1 MNLLVIDGNS
11 IINRAFYGIK
21 ALNARDGHFTNA
33 IHGFLSTFFNLID
46 SVKPEAVAVAF
57 DVRQPTFRHEMY
69 SAYKA
74 GRKPMP
80 PELFE
85 QMEPLK
91 DILKA
96 YGCHIIECPGYE
108 ADDILGTLSGACNA
122 PDHCYIATGDR
133 DSLQLTSESTSVILT
148 VTKMGKPVTS
158 EYTPEKLFD
167 EYGVTPDGMIEIKAL
182 QGDSSDNIPGVPG
195 IGPKTAGELIKK
207 YSTVENIYE
216 NIDSIEVTPSVR
228 TKLINGKDSAFFSKK
243 LGTIC
248 KSAPIDTD
256 LRSYRLLPRD
266 DAALL
271 NMLSYHELFKL
282 IARLGLA
289 ADNAKKTE
297 EKTAEGF
304 IAETAVDDCAVFDEI
319 KKSDKKS
326 ISCVFEDG
334 MPTRLIICI
343 SKKCNIISGE
353 STDLC
358 KKIIEISQNGET
370 VVFDSKRIYSALLKS
385 GLKIPEKLFTDVKL
399 AAYLLD
405 PNASSYGVNA
415 LALSYNIT
423 APDFSSP
430 DKTEADEIRDA
441 FLLLPLSERLSA
453 VLESNLQT
461 ALFRDIELPLAAVL
475 AETEKAGMGVDA
487 DGIRAYSG
495 VLEANADSFR
505 RKIYEDVG
513 EEFNINSPKQLGV
526 ILFEKLGLPCKKK
539 TKTGYSTNA
548 DVLEDL
554 AEQNATVA
562 EILQY
567 RTFSKL
573 KSTYC
578 DGLLKSI
585 APDGRIHSSFNQT
598 ETRTGRLS
606 STEPNL
612 QNIPVRTPVGREF
625 RKFFVAR
632 DGFSIVD
639 ADYSQI
645 ELRVLAAMADDKN
658 MTEAFNSGADIHT
671 ITASKVFDVPL
682 ENVTPELRSKAKA
695 VNFGI
700 VYGIGAFSLSKD
712 IHSTRSE
719 AESFINAYL
728 ALYSSV
734 DSFMKECIEKAKKNG
749 YAETLFNRRRYLP
762 ELTSSNRMMRAFGE
776 RVARNMPIQGTAA
789 DIIKI
794 AMIKTNRRLK
804 EEIPEAELIMQVHDE
819 LIVEAPVEKAEKA
832 AEILK
837 REMETAVSLAV
848 TLRADVGIGKTWY
861 DAKG

>member
-1 MNLLVIDGNS
+1 MSRAGAPK
-11 IINRAFYGIK
+11 IISVLRKLSFI
-21 ALNARDGHFTNA
+21 ALGRSAHVLHA
-33 IHGFLSTFFNLID
+33 GFLRGGDSLHQRVGPRLGVATAESVLHLHLPVGHVVAHEVHHVVAGVLIEHD
-46 SVKPEAVAVAF
+46 TGIARLAALVKAPVVELGHHLTLEDLGVQTAVGVAAAVLAQLVCQSREAVLRGVAGLPLCQRV
-57 DVRQPTFRHEMY
+57 VRLR
-69 SAYKA
+69 
-74 GRKPMP
+74 
-80 PELFE
+80 
-85 QMEPLK
+85 
-91 DILKA
+91 
-96 YGCHIIECPGYE
+96 
-108 ADDILGTLSGACNA
+108 LGSVHG
-122 PDHCYIATGDR
+122 
-133 DSLQLTSESTSVILT
+133 SLQV
-148 VTKMGKPVTS
+148 G
-158 EYTPEKLFD
+158 
-167 EYGVTPDGMIEIKAL
+167 
-182 QGDSSDNIPGVPG
+182 
-195 IGPKTAGELIKK
+195 LI
-207 YSTVENIYE
+207 
-216 NIDSIEVTPSVR
+216 
-228 TKLINGKDSAFFSKK
+228 
-243 LGTIC
+243 
-248 KSAPIDTD
+248 
-256 LRSYRLLPRD
+256 
-266 DAALL
+266 
-271 NMLSYHELFKL
+271 
-282 IARLGLA
+282 RLGLA
-289 ADNAKKTE
+289 VQIGGVHHEQDVAHVLSGVLLTTRA
-297 EKTAEGF
+297 AEYHQIIVDVSLQHGTVARLAALVKDPSGHGVAGVGGGLCGGVGASGVVLGDVLQLF
-304 IAETAVDDCAVFDEI
+304 TRLHTRQRSLSVRLCLLVGGGVRLLGGLHGVAVVVR
-319 KKSDKKS
+319 SGG
-326 ISCVFEDG
+326 DG